1 MQRPLSPEPLHP
13 SARHLNDM
21 AQAQQPLMAPPMQTQ
36 TIGPAM
42 NGSSMTE
49 QGDVLFLEKAKKT
62 LEGMGLYD
70 DFLKLLHSFAKEVID
85 VHALIQLSEPL
96 LSDGDLFHQFKELM
110 GWDDK
115 KGNVE
120 HGPPGSIRTSA
131 PDPQAPICPDDD
143 EGPSYR
149 RLPSHVRANSEF
161 AVHLNVR

>member
-1 MQRPLSPEPLHP
+1 MS
-13 SARHLNDM
+13 
-21 AQAQQPLMAPPMQTQ
+21 QAQQQLVPPQMQLQ
-36 TIGPAM
+36 HVGPAM
-42 NGSSMTE
+42 MAPSLTE
-49 QGDVLFLEKAKKT
+49 QGEVLFLEKAKKT
-62 LEGMGLYD
+62 LENLGLYE

-131 PDPQAPICPDDD
+131 PDPQAAICPDDD

-149 RLPSHVRANSEF
+149 RLPSHVRPAFQF
-161 AVHLNVR
+161 AAHFNVR